1 MEWNFVYCS
10 SGINNRFVN
19 LYCFYMQSILSPW
32 RLRNSKLCRWLYHF
46 IYGKNHDLVVEKL
59 EQSSGILLKWLK
71 NNYTKVDM
79 DKSHL
84 LLSRK
89 TQKASKIDG
98 NIIES
103 ENNQILLGI
112 LIDSISHLKKISIT
126 CLRKWVKS

>member
-1 MEWNFVYCS
+1 M
-10 SGINNRFVN
+10 
-19 LYCFYMQSILSPW
+19 
-32 RLRNSKLCRWLYHF
+32 
-46 IYGKNHDLVVEKL
+46 VVEKL

-79 DKSHL
+79 DKSYL
-84 LLSRK
+84 LLSRE

-126 CLRKWVKS
+126 CLRK

>member
-1 MEWNFVYCS
+1 
-10 SGINNRFVN
+10 
-19 LYCFYMQSILSPW
+19 
-32 RLRNSKLCRWLYHF
+32 
-46 IYGKNHDLVVEKL
+46 
-59 EQSSGILLKWLK
+59 
-71 NNYTKVDM
+71 M

-84 LLSRK
+84 LLSRE

-126 CLRKWVKS
+126 CLRK

>member
-1 MEWNFVYCS
+1 M
-10 SGINNRFVN
+10 
-19 LYCFYMQSILSPW
+19 
-32 RLRNSKLCRWLYHF
+32 
-46 IYGKNHDLVVEKL
+46 VVEKL

-112 LIDSISHLKKISIT
+112 LIDSFKENINNMFKKVSQKLNALARISNYVGIQK
-126 CLRKWVKS
+126 